1 MRSYLSL
8 VPFSAKVHK
17 SKIRLTRICII
28 LAVFLVT
35 SIFSMAEMWTDAE
48 TTAMRHNHGDWHI
61 ALQNVSKD
69 EAEQI
74 RKNSNVAVSSWYDEI
89 NTDAEQN
96 YYIDGKNAVLYG
108 IEESYITDIMKYPT
122 EGVYPQ
128 NENEVALS
136 ADAKELFSVK
146 IGDEITLDTPV
157 GDVKYTIS
165 GFYEDDTEFNDI
177 IGGCCV
183 FMNRKT
189 FDEIRRLNGVESES
203 QFYIRFQNENGLK
216 KTIAD
221 MMQQYNLTAENVK
234 ENTAVLGMLGASS
247 NESVNELYPL
257 AAACFVI
264 ILIAGVFMIS
274 SCMNSNVA
282 QRTKFFGMMRCIG
295 ASKQQI
301 IRFVRLEALNWCKTA
316 IPIGCALGTVT
327 CWILCAILRFFV
339 KGEWVDM
346 PLLAVSIN
354 GILCGALVGVITVFI
369 AAHSPA
375 KQAAMVSPA
384 AAVSGNADMSKN
396 VNHAAKTRFLKVET
410 SLGIHHATGT
420 KKNLFLMTGSFAL
433 MIVLFLAFS
442 ACLDFV
448 HKLLPSVT
456 SKFTPDITIAS
467 QDDTNSLDGNLP
479 DKIAE
484 IEGVE
489 SAFGMM
495 TRTAF
500 SVEVNGNETEI
511 DLFSHDKTLLDTFKK
526 SVISG
531 DISRVYEDGNYAMA
545 VYNQDYRLSV
555 GDKIKTG
562 NQELEIVC
570 VTSEGVGSVSGAPTV
585 VCSEKTFMRLTGECR
600 FAMISVVLKKDVSE
614 AAVSKIRDLVGD
626 CLFVDNREEN
636 SDINGSY
643 WVFRI
648 ASYGFLAIIS
658 LITVLNITNS
668 ISMGVSARIKQYG
681 AMRAVG
687 MGSGQVAK
695 MITAEA
701 VTYAICGT
709 AAGIILGLLLH
720 YLIYAK
726 IVITHFG
733 GSWNIPF
740 ATIAIVLL
748 LVVFSC
754 IVAIY
759 APAKRIRNMAITA
772 TINEL

>member
-8 VPFSAKVHK
+8 VPISAKVHK
-17 SKIRLTRICII
+17 RQSRMTRICII

-316 IPIGCALGTVT
+316 IPMGCVLGTVT

-346 PLLAVSIN
+346 PLFAVSIN

-531 DISRVYEDGNYAMA
+531 DISRVYEDGNYAIA

-709 AAGIILGLLLH
+709 AAGIVLGLLLH

>member
-8 VPFSAKVHK
+8 VPISAKVHK
-17 SKIRLTRICII
+17 RQSRMTRICII

-221 MMQQYNLTAENVK
+221 IMQQYNLTAENVK

-346 PLLAVSIN
+346 PLFAVSIN

-531 DISRVYEDGNYAMA
+531 DISRVYEDGNYAIA

>member
-8 VPFSAKVHK
+8 VPISAKVHK
-17 SKIRLTRICII
+17 RQSRMTRICII

-346 PLLAVSIN
+346 PLFAVSIN

-375 KQAAMVSPA
+375 KQAAMVSPVA
-384 AAVSGNADMSKN
+384 AGSGHADMSKN

-614 AAVSKIRDLVGD
+614 VAVSKIRDLVGD

>member
-8 VPFSAKVHK
+8 VPISAKVHK
-17 SKIRLTRICII
+17 RQSRMTRICII

-384 AAVSGNADMSKN
+384 AAVFGNADMSKN

>member
-8 VPFSAKVHK
+8 VPISAKVHK
-17 SKIRLTRICII
+17 RQSRMTRICII

-531 DISRVYEDGNYAMA
+531 DIARVYEDGNYAMA

>member
-8 VPFSAKVHK
+8 VPISAKVHK
-17 SKIRLTRICII
+17 RQSRMTRICII

-346 PLLAVSIN
+346 PLFAVSIN

-531 DISRVYEDGNYAMA
+531 DISRVYEDGNYVIA

>member
-8 VPFSAKVHK
+8 VPISAKVHK
-17 SKIRLTRICII
+17 RQSRMTRICII

-35 SIFSMAEMWTDAE
+35 SIFSMADMWTDAE

-61 ALQNVSKD
+61 ALQNVSED

-74 RKNSNVAVSSWYDEI
+74 RKNSGVAVSSWYDEI

-146 IGDEITLDTPV
+146 IGDEITLDTPM

-165 GFYEDDTEFNDI
+165 GFYEDDTEYNDI

-183 FMNRKT
+183 FMNRKA
-189 FDEIRRLNGVESES
+189 FDEIRRLNGIESAS

-221 MMQQYNLTAENVK
+221 IMQQYNLTAENVK

-247 NESVNELYPL
+247 NESVNGLYPL
-257 AAACFVI
+257 AVACFVI

-316 IPIGCALGTVT
+316 IPMGCVLGTVT

-346 PLLAVSIN
+346 PLFAVSIN

-375 KQAAMVSPA
+375 KQAAMVSSV

-442 ACLDFV
+442 ACLDLV

-479 DKIAE
+479 EKIAE

-495 TRTAF
+495 TRTAL
-500 SVEVNGNETEI
+500 SVEVNGNEIEI

-545 VYNQDYRLSV
+545 VYNQDNRLDV
-555 GDKIKTG
+555 GDKIKIG

-585 VCSEKTFMRLTGECR
+585 VCSEKTFMRLTGECG

-614 AAVSKIRDLVGD
+614 AAVSKIRDLAGD
-626 CLFVDNREEN
+626 YLFVDNREEN

-709 AAGIILGLLLH
+709 AAGVVLGLLLH

-726 IVITHFG
+726 VVITHFG
-733 GSWNIPF
+733 GLWNIPF
-740 ATIAIVLL
+740 TAIAIVLL
-748 LVVFSC
+748 LVAFSC

>member
-1 MRSYLSL
+1 
-8 VPFSAKVHK
+8 
-17 SKIRLTRICII
+17 
-28 LAVFLVT
+28 
-35 SIFSMAEMWTDAE
+35 MAEMWTDAE

-346 PLLAVSIN
+346 PLFAVSIN

-410 SLGIHHATGT
+410 SLGIHHATST

>member
-8 VPFSAKVHK
+8 VPISAKVHK
-17 SKIRLTRICII
+17 RQSRMTRICII

-570 VTSEGVGSVSGAPTV
+570 VISEGVGSVSGAPTV